1 MKKKKS
7 KTSKTLG
14 ETTGKGVETSSF
26 CTWDGETL
34 VLNILGKP
42 GAKRDAIGKVQGK
55 QLKVSVTASPVA
67 GKATHHMVKFLAAE
81 FGVSTHDI
89 TVVFGRLNVNK
100 QIRINAPKKL
110 PPVISKAFSK

>member
-7 KTSKTLG
+7 KALG
-14 ETTGKGVETSSF
+14 ETTGKAVKNSSF
-26 CTWDGETL
+26 CTWDGESL

-42 GAKRDAIGKVQGK
+42 GAKRDAIGKIQGK
-55 QLKVSVTASPVA
+55 QLKVSVKASPVA

-100 QIRINAPKKL
+100 QIRINAPQKL
-110 PPVISKAFSK
+110 PPVIAKAFSKS

>member
-1 MKKKKS
+1 MKKKRLKD
-7 KTSKTLG
+7 LG
-14 ETTGKGVETSSF
+14 EKTGKGVETSSF

-42 GAKRDAIGKVQGK
+42 GARRDAIGKVQGK

-110 PPVISKAFSK
+110 PPIIAKAFSK